1 MDDSA
6 NAAALRWWGAMIR
19 VGLIGYGRWGPNLA
33 RCIAATPALALAGVC
48 DVSPERL
55 AEAATAHPGARLAS
69 EWRRVVADTRIDAV
83 AVATPAACHAEIAL
97 SALRQGKHVLVE
109 KPLGRNSAEAIALI
123 EESQRRH
130 RVLMVDHTYVFSPP
144 VRTIR
149 ELLANGAIG
158 VPSYL
163 DSVRIGPG
171 TIRSDVNVI
180 WDLAVHD
187 LAILHHI
194 LPEAPVAVQASGL
207 AVDGSRLEQVAYL
220 TLRFDMPLIAHIHV
234 NWRAPVKTRRM
245 LIGGP
250 RGMLAYD
257 DLDPTAKIRVYREIG
272 SANGAG
278 EPWSPPLESAE
289 PLAAVVAHFADCIL
303 NDRAQLSD
311 GMAGLRIVRLLEA
324 AGRSI
329 ACGGRPIELRGD
341 GALVA

>member
-1 MDDSA
+1 MADK
-6 NAAALRWWGAMIR
+6 NAAASRLWGAMVR

-33 RCIAATPALALAGVC
+33 RCIAATPALTLAGVC
-48 DVSPERL
+48 DVSPDRL
-55 AEAATAHPGARLAS
+55 AEAATVHHGARLAS
-69 EWRRVVADTRIDAV
+69 DWRRVVADTRIDAV

-144 VRTIR
+144 VRAIR
-149 ELLANGAIG
+149 ELLAGGAIG
-158 VPSYL
+158 APCYL
-163 DSVRIGPG
+163 DSIRIGPG

-194 LPEAPVAVQASGL
+194 LPETPVAVQANGL
-207 AVDGSRLEQVAYL
+207 AVEGSRLEQVAYL
-220 TLRFDMPLIAHIHV
+220 TLRFDTPLIAHIHV

-245 LIGGP
+245 LIGGTG
-250 RGMLAYD
+250 GMLAYD
-257 DLDPTAKIRVYREIG
+257 DLDPTAKVRVYDGGPGAGNE
-272 SANGAG
+272 AG
-278 EPWSPPLESAE
+278 EPWSPPLDSGE
-289 PLAAVVAHFADCIL
+289 PLAAAVAHFADCIL

-311 GMAGLRIVRLLEA
+311 GAAGLRIVRLLEA
-324 AGRSI
+324 AGRSM
-329 ACGGRPIELRGD
+329 ACGGRPIELHGD